1 MGIFQRIFEMAFPA
15 FARTHKLPQHVHV
28 AAHAVKHCRTAALGG
43 HVRRCPEGHV
53 TAVWYNS
60 CGHRA
65 CPQCGLRRIGQWLD
79 TWHQLLLPT
88 GHFHVVFTL
97 PSELHALWRWNRK
110 TLATLLFQCVKET
123 LFTLLEDPKRLG
135 ARPGVLATLHTWSRT
150 LALHPHVHCL
160 VTGGGVTRE
169 GQWHP
174 ISTSYL
180 LPVAVVR
187 KLFQGKVLGGIE
199 QLWQSGQLVLP
210 PALTDAGLQQV
221 LVTAAG
227 KQWNVR
233 LLKQYRHGRGVVK
246 YLARYVRGGPIKG
259 RRVRAF
265 DGQQVRLR
273 TKVAGADIRLAVAEF
288 LRRWSEHVPLP
299 GFHMVRAW
307 GLYAAT
313 QRQPLEQ
320 CRLRLVQE
328 SAGMD
333 LRLSQDEPKAD
344 APWEH
349 CPICGR
355 SMPITEAWAR
365 GGAPPLELLPE
376 AA

>member
-1 MGIFQRIFEMAFPA
+1 MGIFQRLFETAFPA
-15 FARTHKLPQHVHV
+15 FAQTHKLPQHVHV
-28 AAHAVKHCRTAALGG
+28 AAQAVKTCRTAALGG
-43 HVRRCPEGHV
+43 HVRRCPAGHV

-65 CPQCGLRRIGQWLD
+65 CPQCGLRRLGQWLD
-79 TWHQLLLPT
+79 AWQQLLLPT
-88 GHFHVVFTL
+88 GHFHVIFTL
-97 PSELHALWRWNRK
+97 PSELHELWRWNR
-110 TLATLLFQCVKET
+110 TAMATLLFRCVKET
-123 LFTLLEDPKRLG
+123 LFTLLDDPKRLG

-160 VTGGGVTRE
+160 VTGGGVRRE
-169 GQWHP
+169 GQWQA
-174 ISTSYL
+174 ISTDYL

-199 QLWQSGQLVLP
+199 RLWQSGQLVLP
-210 PALTDAGLQQV
+210 PVLDEDGLHQL

-233 LLKQYRHGRGVVK
+233 LVKQYSHGRGVVK
-246 YLARYVRGGPIKG
+246 YLARYVRGGPIKAQ
-259 RRVRAF
+259 RVRAF

-273 TKVAGADIRLAVAEF
+273 TKLASADVRLAVPEF

-307 GLYAAT
+307 GLYAAA
-313 QRQPLEQ
+313 QRQRLEQ
-320 CRLRLVQE
+320 CRLQLVQE
-328 SAGMD
+328 SAGTV
-333 LRLSQDEPKAD
+333 LPPLQEETGEE
-344 APWEH
+344 APWER
-349 CPICGR
+349 CPTCGR
-355 SMPITEAWAR
+355 SMPITEAWPR
-365 GGAPPLELLPE
+365 GGAPPPALLPE

>member
-1 MGIFQRIFEMAFPA
+1 MRILQRIFETAFPA

-28 AAHAVKHCRTAALGG
+28 AAHAVKQCRTAALGG
-43 HVRRCPEGHV
+43 HVRRCPAGHV

-79 TWHQLLLPT
+79 AWQQLLLPT
-88 GHFHVVFTL
+88 GHFHVIFTL
-97 PSELHALWRWNRK
+97 PSELRQLWRWNRK
-110 TLATLLFQCVKET
+110 TMATLLFQCVKET
-123 LFTLLEDPKRLG
+123 LFTLLDDPHRLG

-160 VTGGGVTRE
+160 VTGGGRTRD
-169 GQWHP
+169 GQWRAL
-174 ISTSYL
+174 STDYL

-187 KLFQGKVLGGIE
+187 KLFQGKVLGAIE
-199 QLWQSGQLVLP
+199 RLWQSGQLVLP
-210 PALTDAGLQQV
+210 PTLDEAGLYQV
-221 LVTAAG
+221 LDTTAR
-227 KQWNVR
+227 KKWNVR

-246 YLARYVRGGPIKG
+246 YLARYVRGGPIKA

-273 TKVAGADIRLAVAEF
+273 TKLAGADVRLAVPEF

-320 CRLRLVQE
+320 CRLWLVQE

-333 LRLSQDEPKAD
+333 LRLSQDKPEED
-344 APWEH
+344 APWER
-349 CPICGR
+349 CPTCGQPMR
-355 SMPITEAWAR
+355 ITEAWAR